1 MFVEFPKWIRRP
13 GKREVLVENADAEA
27 AQFAAWDAEDP
38 QPVVATPNP
47 LLPQLD
53 HDQNGAPGGSLKGAG
68 DDLPALRI
76 AYKAKFGKRAFPGWN
91 AAELRERLGV
101 GT

>member
-27 AQFAAWDAEDP
+27 LQIAAWDAEEP
-38 QPVVATPNP
+38 AKPSNP
-47 LLPQLD
+47 LLSQLD
-53 HDQNGAPGGSLKGAG
+53 HDQGGSLKGTG

-76 AYKAKFGKRAFPGWN
+76 AYKAKFGKKAYGGWD
-91 AAELRERLGV
+91 AAEITKRMEADA
-101 GT
+101 